1 MKMVLNKY
9 YRKKTATIVWLL
21 VAILVQIFVFTG
33 DTVYSA
39 NRIKVVILG
48 DSLTAGYGLKKQD
61 AFPFKLAAAL
71 KSSGRSVQVINAGVS
86 GDTSA
91 GGRSRLSWALTD
103 NPQLVIIEL
112 GANDG
117 LRGLDPSETKANLNA
132 VLNDLKKR
140 KIKVLLTGMLAPPNL
155 GKEYSREFGQ
165 IFPELAKTHAIAFY
179 KFFLEGIANYSHLN
193 QMDGIHPNP
202 AGVDEIVRR
211 ILPIVKSLIDTVDHR
226 ESNQN

>member
-1 MKMVLNKY
+1 MVLNKY
-9 YRKKTATIVWLL
+9 YLKKTATPFWLSVVL
-21 VAILVQIFVFTG
+21 LVQIVVFTG

-39 NRIKVVILG
+39 DRIKVVVLG

-71 KSSGRSVQVINAGVS
+71 KSSGRSVQIINAGVS

-91 GGRSRLSWALTD
+91 GGRLSWALTD

-140 KIKVLLTGMLAPPNL
+140 RIKVLLTGMLAPPNL

-165 IFPELAKTHAIAFY
+165 IFPELAKTHAVAFY
-179 KFFLEGIANYSHLN
+179 KFFLEGVANYPHLN
-193 QMDGIHPNP
+193 QADGIHPNP
-202 AGVDEIVRR
+202 KGVDEIVRR
-211 ILPIVKSLIDTVDHR
+211 ILPIVKSLIDSVDHR

>member
-1 MKMVLNKY
+1 MV
-9 YRKKTATIVWLL
+9 
-21 VAILVQIFVFTG
+21 
-33 DTVYSA
+33 
-39 NRIKVVILG
+39 LG

-71 KSSGRSVQVINAGVS
+71 KLSGRSVQIINAGVS

-132 VLNDLKKR
+132 ILNNLKKR

-155 GKEYSREFGQ
+155 GKEYGREFGQ
-165 IFPELAKTHAIAFY
+165 IFPELAKTHAVAFY
-179 KFFLEGIANYSHLN
+179 KFFLEGVANYPHLN

-202 AGVDEIVRR
+202 EGVDEIVRR
-211 ILPIVKSLIDTVDHR
+211 ILPIVKSLIDTFDHR

>member
-1 MKMVLNKY
+1 MVLNKFY
-9 YRKKTATIVWLL
+9 LKKTATPFWLSVVL
-21 VAILVQIFVFTG
+21 LVQIVVFTG

-39 NRIKVVILG
+39 DRIKVVVLG

-61 AFPFKLAAAL
+61 AFPFKLATAL
-71 KSSGRSVQVINAGVS
+71 NSSGHSIQVINAGVS

-155 GKEYSREFGQ
+155 AREYGREFGQ
-165 IFPELAKTHAIAFY
+165 IFPELAKTHAVAFY
-179 KFFLEGIANYSHLN
+179 KFFLEGVANHPHLN
-193 QMDGIHPNP
+193 QKDGIHPNP
-202 AGVDEIVRR
+202 EGVDEIVRR
-211 ILPIVKSLIDTVDHR
+211 ILPIVKSLIDTVDLR
-226 ESNQN
+226 ESDQN

>member
-1 MKMVLNKY
+1 MVLNKY
-9 YRKKTATIVWLL
+9 YLKKTGSPFWLSVVL
-21 VAILVQIFVFTG
+21 LVQIVVFTG

-39 NRIKVVILG
+39 DRIKVVVLG

-61 AFPFKLAAAL
+61 AFPVKLAAAL
-71 KSSGRSVQVINAGVS
+71 KLSGRSVRVINAGVS

-132 VLNDLKKR
+132 VLKACMPLWS
-140 KIKVLLTGMLAPPNL
+140 I
-155 GKEYSREFGQ
+155 
-165 IFPELAKTHAIAFY
+165 
-179 KFFLEGIANYSHLN
+179 
-193 QMDGIHPNP
+193 
-202 AGVDEIVRR
+202 
-211 ILPIVKSLIDTVDHR
+211 
-226 ESNQN
+226 